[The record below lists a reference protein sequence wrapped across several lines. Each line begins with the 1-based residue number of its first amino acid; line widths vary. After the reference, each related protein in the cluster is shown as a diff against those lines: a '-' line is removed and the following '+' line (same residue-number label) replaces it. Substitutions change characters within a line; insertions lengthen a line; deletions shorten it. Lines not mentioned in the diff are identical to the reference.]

1 LSFRDGNQEIY
12 VINADGSDLKNISAH
27 EGADFD
33 PDWSPDGSKI
43 VFNSDR
49 EGAGIYVMNADGSD
63 VQRLTAGG
71 VSPTWSPDGTRIAY
85 SRGGSLV
92 IIDPDG
98 DNPSTIYDGGGS
110 DPVMPCSGGAILGDW
125 SPDGEWIAFY
135 TADLSRGAAEICVV
149 ATDGSEIK
157 LIVENPPGIHVEPNW
172 SPDST
177 RIAFRSIRDGIHQIY
192 VYDLAT
198 GEQTRLTEH
207 AGLDAEP
214 AWSPDGGWIAFVSD
228 RDALESDIYVMSADG
243 SDLRRLTTHARKDS
257 FPTWAP

>member
-1 LSFRDGNQEIY
+1 M
-12 VINADGSDLKNISAH
+12 NADGSDLKNISAH

-71 VSPTWSPDGTRIAY
+71 VSGKWSPDGTRIAY

-98 DNPSTIYDGGGS
+98 DNPSTVYDGGGS

-125 SPDGEWIAFY
+125 STDGEWIAFY

-177 RIAFRSIRDGIHQIY
+177 RIAFRSIRDGAHQIY

-228 RDALESDIYVMSADG
+228 RDAPESDIYVMSADG